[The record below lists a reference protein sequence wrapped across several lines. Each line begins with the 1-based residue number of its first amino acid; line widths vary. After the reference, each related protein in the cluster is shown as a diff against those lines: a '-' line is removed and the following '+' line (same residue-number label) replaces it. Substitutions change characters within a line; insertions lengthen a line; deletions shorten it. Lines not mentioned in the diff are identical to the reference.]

1 MYEVKMQ
8 HYAYASIE
16 AEASNHDYANS
27 EETYQ
32 EDRAYANRL
41 KKRHPRDYSVS
52 DIQRLNR
59 IAEKG
64 LDARFNI
71 DKAISQV
78 KEERAK
84 SLENGTNLDG
94 FRIGYIHKKT
104 LELLE
109 YIKGGV

>member
-16 AEASNHDYANS
+16 AEASNHDYSNGA
-27 EETYQ
+27 ETYQ

-59 IAEKG
+59 IAERG
-64 LDARFNI
+64 LEARFNI

-78 KEERAK
+78 KVEMRGSE
-84 SLENGTNLDG
+84 ENGTYFDG
-94 FRIGYIHKKT
+94 IKNWAMYKKIIGM
-104 LELLE
+104 LEGL
-109 YIKGGV
+109 K

>member
-16 AEASNHDYANS
+16 AEASNHDYSNS

-32 EDRAYANRL
+32 EDRAYVNRL

-59 IAEKG
+59 IAERG
-64 LDARFNI
+64 LSTRFEV

-78 KEERAK
+78 KLEMRA
-84 SLENGTNLDG
+84 SEENGTYFDG
-94 FRIGYIHKKT
+94 IKNWAMFKKILGI
-104 LELLE
+104 LEGL
-109 YIKGGV
+109 K

>member
-16 AEASNHDYANS
+16 AEASNHDYSNS
-27 EETYQ
+27 VETYQ
-32 EDRAYANRL
+32 EDRAYVNRL

-59 IAEKG
+59 IAERG

-78 KEERAK
+78 KLEMRA
-84 SLENGTNLDG
+84 SEENGTYFDG
-94 FRIGYIHKKT
+94 IKNWAMYKKILGI
-104 LELLE
+104 LEGLR
-109 YIKGGV
+109 

>member
-16 AEASNHDYANS
+16 AEASNHDYSNGA
-27 EETYQ
+27 ETYQ

-59 IAEKG
+59 IAERG

-78 KEERAK
+78 KEEMFV
-84 SLENGTNLDG
+84 SEENGTYFDG
-94 FRIGYIHKKT
+94 IKNWAMFKKILGI
-104 LELLE
+104 LEGL
-109 YIKGGV
+109 K